1 MSNRALEA
9 TEVVKTMERNAE
21 HNVSNL
27 CDWGKMTPGE
37 QKSIF
42 NAYRNDKNNLPGLE
56 FSYDADGPHLKEKP
70 GMVCEGG
77 KKLPEDQA
85 HDTVEG
91 LRKNA
96 VNPKE
101 TIAAVNKI
109 QPEEQ
114 RQLVLKEM
122 SEKGFPGVVIEKHR
136 TGNGTEYSITEDR
149 SKAAAE
155 AWKHKSS
162 GNEVWHQPLAS
173 TEAARQEAAKKN
185 ASEIVDT
192 AQEAFAKPWLP
203 LPENKKLVAE
213 ADRAEGDL
221 HKKIAELRG
230 DPNRDKVLAE
240 LEKQGAKITRDEQ
253 GRPVEITFT
262 RQLDASDPIGS
273 AADGIAKVMGNGTK
287 ITIPLDK
294 SYEEMKAERKEQFYR
309 GAQALEGF
317 GLISGTAQDRSAQ
330 KDSSQKFWFER

>member
-1 MSNRALEA
+1 MSNPTFEA
-9 TEVVKTMERNAE
+9 REVVQKMERNAE
-21 HNVSNL
+21 QNVSNL
-27 CDWGKMTPGE
+27 CDWTNMTSTE
-37 QKSIF
+37 QKSIWQ
-42 NAYRNDKNNLPGLE
+42 AYQSNQKDLPALE
-56 FSYDADGPHLKEKP
+56 ITYNQDGPKLKEKP
-70 GMVCEGG
+70 GLVCEGG

-91 LRKNA
+91 LRKRA
-96 VNPKE
+96 ANPKE

-122 SEKGFPGVVIEKHR
+122 SEKGFPGVSIEKHR
-136 TGNGTEYSITEDR
+136 GGNGIEYSITEDR
-149 SKAAAE
+149 AKAHAE
-155 AWKHKSS
+155 ALKHKGS
-162 GNEVWHQPLAS
+162 GNEVWDKPLPS
-173 TEAARQEAAKKN
+173 TLAAREEAAKKN
-185 ASEIVDT
+185 AGEIADT
-192 AQEAFAKPWLP
+192 AQDAFAKPWLP
-203 LPENKKLVAE
+203 LPENKSLVAQ
-213 ADRAEGDL
+213 ADQAEGGL

-230 DPNRDKVLAE
+230 DPSRDKVLAE
-240 LEKQGAKITRDEQ
+240 LEKQGAKITRDGQ

-273 AADGIAKVMGNGTK
+273 AADGIARVMGNGTK

-294 SYEEMKAERKEQFYR
+294 SYEEMKAERKEQFYQ

-330 KDSSQKFWFER
+330 KDTSQKFWFER